1 MMRIGHGYDVHR
13 FAAGRRLVLG
23 GVEIPYEEGLL
34 GHSDADALCHAL
46 ADALFGAVCLPDIGR
61 HFPDNDPQYE
71 GANSLELLRRCY
83 DEVLDTGFALVNADC
98 TIVAER
104 PKLAPHIPAMRENIA
119 ETLGIPVSC
128 VSVKATTSERMN
140 DEGAEKCMTAR
151 AVCTLLR
158 GV

>member
-83 DEVLDTGFALVNADC
+83 DEVLGTGFALVNADC

-104 PKLAPHIPAMRENIA
+104 PKLAPHVPAMRENIA